1 MGAPAPSAGGPALLA
16 FDFDWSLLEENSDT
30 FVIRELGADALYE
43 ASKGMPW
50 TQRMDWVLKVGAPAP
65 GAACAPQ
72 QRACSASGHAV

>member
-30 FVIRELGADALYE
+30 FVIRELGADTLYE

-50 TQRMDWVLKVGAPAP
+50 TQRMDWVLKVG
-65 GAACAPQ
+65 G
-72 QRACSASGHAV
+72 RARAGCGL